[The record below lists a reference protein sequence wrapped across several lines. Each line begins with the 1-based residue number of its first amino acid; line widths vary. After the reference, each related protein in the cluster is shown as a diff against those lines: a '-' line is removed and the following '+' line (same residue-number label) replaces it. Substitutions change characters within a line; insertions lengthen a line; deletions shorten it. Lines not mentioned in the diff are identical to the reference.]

1 MGALEREMKQIEN
14 ELENNMNLNNLQ
26 RNEKKR
32 RMQALMIQRNKLLKQ

>member
-1 MGALEREMKQIEN
+1 VGALEREMKQIEY
-14 ELENNMNLNNLQ
+14 ELENNMNLNNLL